1 MMPTPLLFL
10 TKYSL
15 CGTSLVPRGFSS
27 GTRVA
32 PGTPAFPNSNSTR
45 NSGRRR
51 TTVDVLPSNRYL
63 FIYVGRGKTKPV
75 EAICNII

>member
-1 MMPTPLLFL
+1 MMAMMPTPLLFL

-32 PGTPAFPNSNSTR
+32 PGTPAIPNSNSTR
-45 NSGRRR
+45 NQ
-51 TTVDVLPSNRYL
+51 VDEELPWICYLQIVIYL
-63 FIYVGRGKTKPV
+63 FIYLFMLDVVRP
-75 EAICNII
+75 NL